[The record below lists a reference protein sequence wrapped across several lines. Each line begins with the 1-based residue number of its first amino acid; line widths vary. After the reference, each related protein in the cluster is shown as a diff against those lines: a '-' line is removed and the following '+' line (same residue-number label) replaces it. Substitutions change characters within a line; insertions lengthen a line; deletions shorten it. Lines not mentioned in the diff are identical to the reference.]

1 MTVREVTTCIKLTV
15 TTKLDNHWVT
25 TEVTIKTSRL
35 ILDLDFFNTF
45 FSFFQFFL
53 ERLEEF
59 INNLLP
65 LFLTDFNFIEFSF
78 HLGSEFNIHDVREEF
93 DD

>member
-1 MTVREVTTCIKLTV
+1 MAA
-15 TTKLDNHWVT
+15 
-25 TEVTIKTSRL
+25 EVTIKTSRF

-53 ERLEEF
+53 ERFEEF

-65 LFLTDFNFIEFSF
+65 LFLTDFNFIEFGF
-78 HLGSEFNIHDVREEF
+78 HLGSEFNIHDIWKEF
-93 DD
+93 YN